1 MHMRASAWLKIGI
14 LVVGV
19 GAAVLVPASIHRG
32 RYYRS
37 LNQFYTLLTVGRACL
52 LYQRECGGAPTDVA
66 DLLRTGC
73 LRRSANGEWVDT
85 RRGTNGWRTAYEDAL
100 RVRLLVPATSAS
112 CEWQGGLL
120 IDKATAAPFALVD
133 MDDAAVWR
141 EHVDLANKHLAQD
154 WLKMI
159 NGEPIPDW

>member
-1 MHMRASAWLKIGI
+1 MRESDW
-14 LVVGV
+14 
-19 GAAVLVPASIHRG
+19 S
-32 RYYRS
+32 S
-37 LNQFYTLLTVGRACL
+37 
-52 LYQRECGGAPTDVA
+52 DVCSS
-66 DLLRTGC
+66 DL
-73 LRRSANGEWVDT
+73 
-85 RRGTNGWRTAYEDAL
+85 
-100 RVRLLVPATSAS
+100 
-112 CEWQGGLL
+112 WQGGLL